1 MRLGIPTILVAA
13 ALLMFGASGA
23 LTSMLVADTGVRD
36 LNATSSGR
44 LGAAGGGAV
53 FLAMGGALASEG
65 AFQARAYGNNPGTSP
80 TLADRLPTGSVLAAD
95 TDLITMSPFAVVT
108 PPGFVFPSAD
118 VCLSITKTSLHRDTA
133 GETSYAAGITI
144 PEPASLALL
153 GAALLGFTKL
163 LRKKL
168 HRS

>member
-1 MRLGIPTILVAA
+1 MRLGIPTILVTA
-13 ALLMFGASGA
+13 ALLMFGASDA
-23 LTSMLVADTGVRD
+23 LTSTLVADTGVGD

-53 FLAMGGALASEG
+53 SLATGGALASEG
-65 AFQARAYGNNPGTSP
+65 TFRVTAYGNNPGTSP

-95 TDLITMSPFAVVT
+95 TGLITMSPFTVVT
-108 PPGFVFPSAD
+108 PAGFVSPSAD
-118 VCLSITKTSLHRDTA
+118 VCLSIMKTSLHRDTA
-133 GETSYAAGITI
+133 GGTSYAAGVTI

-153 GAALLGFTKL
+153 GAALLGFTRL

-168 HRS
+168 YRS